1 MTTTGHHGIEQ
12 ERLARSPSGRPTR
25 RVRTTR

>member
-1 MTTTGHHGIEQ
+1 MMILHHGIEM
-12 ERLARSPSGRPTR
+12 ELLSRSPSGRPAR

>member
-1 MTTTGHHGIEQ
+1 MMSLHHGIEM
-12 ERLARSPSGRPTR
+12 ERLARSPSGRPAQ